1 MTRTEI
7 LDWAEHELRLNHAY
21 GHPTV
26 DEIRNEFV
34 ELCVG
39 GHMSVKRAE
48 RLFEQIVKE

>member
-1 MTRTEI
+1 MTIDEI
-7 LDWAEHELRLNHAY
+7 VKDAKHELRMNHAY